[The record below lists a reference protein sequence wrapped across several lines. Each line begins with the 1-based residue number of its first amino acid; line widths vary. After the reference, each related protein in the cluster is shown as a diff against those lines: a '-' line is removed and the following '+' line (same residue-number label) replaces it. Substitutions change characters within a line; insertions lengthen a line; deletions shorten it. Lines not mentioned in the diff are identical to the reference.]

1 MAVHKNK
8 KTGAFEVFCYDPRK
22 GRMVYVGT
30 RPLERDAKKLFRQK
44 TDELATEA
52 PRFVTFDAYA
62 ETWLELHHGPGTRR
76 PAASTRAHNEQMLRA
91 FLTDF
96 GTRKLDGITAARHSR
111 GPARIRTT
119 RKRSRRS
126 SMTRSMMRRAPRIRS
141 ATAGRNNPADGRTST
156 RSLRMRSTAS
166 LTAP

>member
-8 KTGAFEVFCYDPRK
+8 KTGRFEVQIYDPRK

-62 ETWLELHHGPGTRR
+62 QTWLDLHHGPGTRR
-76 PAASTRAHNEQMLRA
+76 PPEYASA
-91 FLTDF
+91 
-96 GTRKLDGITAARHSR
+96 
-111 GPARIRTT
+111 
-119 RKRSRRS
+119 
-126 SMTRSMMRRAPRIRS
+126 
-141 ATAGRNNPADGRTST
+141 
-156 RSLRMRSTAS
+156 
-166 LTAP
+166 